1 MAFLVSRCTVI
12 HNNKAQR
19 ACTGT
24 TFLSR
29 SIPGRGKRNEKCS
42 LSDAVWRCT
51 LLAGRCF
58 VSFLSFIGIQQI
70 GIQFLSFFFY
80 SLFHFEVSIFFI
92 DYFYR
97 KDFLIHFLRSSIFPF
112 RRTCCAND
120 FEKRR
125 ILYGILY
132 GMDFHPSLVTN
143 EKPWNWICGQWGKSG
158 RVPTTMRYVWKLGR
172 GGEGR
177 RKRSA
182 IWQISER
189 KRIVDWLRVALFVTI
204 SRSSRRRGQIRLR
217 WKGTSRGRKRRER
230 GERKKRRRRT
240 KEKIHALDLRTER
253 GGKKGKRSNVFPI
266 NYRSISF

>member
-1 MAFLVSRCTVI
+1 MEARIVEMAFLVSRCTVI

-51 LLAGRCF
+51 LLAGRCAVRF
-58 VSFLSFIGIQQI
+58 FSFFHRDTANRDTVSFFLFLQFISFR
-70 GIQFLSFFFY
+70 SFY
-80 SLFHFEVSIFFI
+80 FFI
-92 DYFYR
+92 DYWYR

-143 EKPWNWICGQWGKSG
+143 EKPWN
-158 RVPTTMRYVWKLGR
+158 
-172 GGEGR
+172 
-177 RKRSA
+177 
-182 IWQISER
+182 
-189 KRIVDWLRVALFVTI
+189 
-204 SRSSRRRGQIRLR
+204 
-217 WKGTSRGRKRRER
+217 
-230 GERKKRRRRT
+230 
-240 KEKIHALDLRTER
+240 
-253 GGKKGKRSNVFPI
+253 
-266 NYRSISF
+266 